1 MVPVD
6 SVGIPRGPT
15 YSGTLREVMP
25 LSRTGLSPSVV
36 HLSSLVPLTD
46 HFVTPMW
53 KALQPRRGKP
63 PRFGLFPFRSPLLGK
78 SISLSFPADTEMFQ
92 FSAFATSAYGFSGL
106 PVRGSRDQ
114 RSFDSYPGLF
124 AVFHALQRLLTPRHP
139 PCALRSLATWI
150 QRSRASSHG
159 QHPDRSRGPSNN
171 NALPQIT
178 SGPALRPPLQ

>member
-15 YSGTLREVMP
+15 YSGTFREVMP

-78 SISLSFPADTEMFQ
+78 SISLSFPAGTEMFQ
-92 FSAFATSAYGFSGL
+92 FSAFAVYAYGFSVYLFGN
-106 PVRGSRDQ
+106 
-114 RSFDSYPGLF
+114 PGINARLTATPGF
-124 AVFHALQRLLTPRHP
+124 SQSSTPFHA
-139 PCALRSLATWI
+139 S
-150 QRSRASSHG
+150 
-159 QHPDRSRGPSNN
+159 
-171 NALPQIT
+171 
-178 SGPALRPPLQ
+178 